1 MSSGSPREPTDSAD
15 SVESILPCW
24 VLRLGGREAEHPQDA
39 PSAGPPGIFV
49 HHLSSGQ
56 EDHSL
61 VSPHPSFVDQV
72 GV

>member
-1 MSSGSPREPTDSAD
+1 MSSGSPREPTGSAD
-15 SVESILPCW
+15 SVESILPSW
-24 VLRLGGREAEHPQDA
+24 VLHLGGREAEHPQDT
-39 PSAGPPGIFV
+39 PSAGPQGIFL

-61 VSPHPSFVDQV
+61 VSPQPSFVDQG